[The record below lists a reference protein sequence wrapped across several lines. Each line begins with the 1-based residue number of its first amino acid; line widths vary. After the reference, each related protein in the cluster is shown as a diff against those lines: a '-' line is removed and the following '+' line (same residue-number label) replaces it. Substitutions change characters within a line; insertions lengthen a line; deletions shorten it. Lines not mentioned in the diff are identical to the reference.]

1 MVTFTPPTHSTFVV
15 VAVAVVVIYI
25 GPTGHY
31 HISLYTDYQLNNA
44 THFVAITNQ
53 HHYRYPV
60 VTKPCVC
67 EGVWV
72 PYHSLP
78 TTKHVYPFV
87 FRVH

>member
-1 MVTFTPPTHSTFVV
+1 MVTFTPPTHFALVL
-15 VAVAVVVIYI
+15 VAAVVVIYI

-31 HISLYTDYQLNNA
+31 HISLYADYQLNNA

-67 EGVWV
+67 VGVCV
-72 PYHSLP
+72 GSIQL
-78 TTKHVYPFV
+78 TTYNKTCISFCV
-87 FRVH
+87 